1 MPDERQRASYGG
13 KGAKAY
19 TTPPP
24 RMEHP
29 LVPRRESPYPGRTM
43 AFSLDST
50 RSWPWL
56 LAGAVWALP
65 ALAQAEDWYVDATAG
80 PGGDGSMADPFV
92 ELQDALDV
100 AVAGD
105 VIHVLP
111 GTYAPIDTVTD
122 GTAGAPITVQG
133 EPAGDAIVQGDGT
146 ALEAHHEYHTF
157 QGMVFDGGYGAGD
170 AVDANGANFLEL
182 FDVEVRRSGRD
193 CIDLHT
199 VESVLIANSRIHHCV
214 AEDAGAVVDSHGIT
228 GDSVFGLEL
237 RDSEIYL
244 FSGDAVQ
251 MSPPRLPWDDL
262 QIRRCVLWTGALD
275 EDAGAIE
282 AGTIVGENALDT
294 KVGAELDGNG
304 SPPTVELEDVVAYGF
319 RGFITNQA
327 AFNLKEDVE
336 VLVDR
341 VTVYDA
347 ELAFRLR
354 GPASVRVQNAVVYDV
369 DGAVRYEDGL
379 PGAQILSSTI
389 GGDVAEAFIDGGGDP
404 PVDLVVE
411 DLLVLGDA
419 VPDEASGGMAN
430 LAVGPEVFVD
440 AAGHDYHLVEGG
452 EPVDAGV
459 ELDGVAL
466 DRDGTFR
473 PVGSAF
479 DIGAYEWSS
488 EDPPPPPPD
497 TGDMESSGG
506 NEDSEGGNTSGGL
519 DDTAGGGTG
528 SSTGRVDD
536 SGGPATTGFDGSG
549 GSVSGCGCRSQGAET
564 GVWTLLIVLAGLR
577 RRRRTRGRLPS
588 R

>member
-1 MPDERQRASYGG
+1 
-13 KGAKAY
+13 
-19 TTPPP
+19 
-24 RMEHP
+24 
-29 LVPRRESPYPGRTM
+29 M
-43 AFSLDST
+43 AFSPLGT
-50 RSWPWL
+50 RIGS
-56 LAGAVWALP
+56 LAVTALLP

-80 PGGDGSMADPFV
+80 PGGDGSMASPFV
-92 ELQDALDV
+92 EIQDALDV

-111 GTYAPIDTVTD
+111 GTYTDIETVTD
-122 GTAGAPITVQG
+122 GTGGAPITVQA
-133 EPAGDAIVQGDGT
+133 EPAGEAIVQADGT

-157 QGMVFDGGYGAGD
+157 QGLVFDGGYGPAD
-170 AVDANGANFLEL
+170 AVDADGANFLEL

-199 VESVLIANSRIHHCV
+199 VEGVLIANSRIHHCV

-262 QIRRCVLWTGALD
+262 QIRRSVLWTGELD
-275 EDAGAIE
+275 EDAGAITS
-282 AGTIVGENALDT
+282 GTIIGENALDT

-319 RGFITNQA
+319 RGFISNQA

-341 VTVYDA
+341 VTVYDS

-354 GPASVRVQNAVVYDV
+354 GPATTRVQNAVVYAV
-369 DGAVRYEDGL
+369 DAAVRYEDGL
-379 PGAQILSSTI
+379 TGAQILSSTF
-389 GGDVAEAFIDGGGDP
+389 GGDVAEPFHDGGGEP

-419 VPDEASGGMAN
+419 VPDEAAGGMAN
-430 LAVGPEVFVD
+430 LAVGPEAFVD
-440 AAGHDYHLVEGG
+440 AAGHDYHLVEGS

-459 ELDGVAL
+459 ELDGVML

-473 PVGSAF
+473 PVGGAF

-497 TGDMESSGG
+497 DDSGGGDGTSTGQGSSGG
-506 NEDSEGGNTSGGL
+506 SSAGL
-519 DDTAGGGTG
+519 DDTAGMDG
-528 SSTGRVDD
+528 SSTGRTD
-536 SGGPATTGFDGSG
+536 STGPDTTGFDGSG
-549 GSVSGCGCRSQGAET
+549 GSVSGCGCRGGLGDAA
-564 GVWTLLIVLAGLR
+564 GGWALLTLLAALGR
-577 RRRRTRGRLPS
+577 RRRGRS
-588 R
+588 SIVER